1 MEIECGGLGERE
13 IGRDLRHEAG
23 DTRELYSGEFESEEF
38 EAGDT
43 RSSTFSPYK
52 LLPIIANT
60 PTSQKSQFHCT
71 NQSHLPFLIS
81 FSHSL
86 NSHIEFFSF
95 YICIK

>member
-38 EAGDT
+38 ETGDT

-52 LLPIIANT
+52 YFPSLPTHQPVKNLSFTA
-60 PTSQKSQFHCT
+60 PTSPTFPS
-71 NQSHLPFLIS
+71 
-81 FSHSL
+81 
-86 NSHIEFFSF
+86 
-95 YICIK
+95 